1 MINLVLRHLHDLH
14 QQTALLEALNWD
26 EELTSEFVDELNA
39 MLMAAPSNVEKALF
53 WLRNTPWECFNDEP
67 IPPGVY
73 DVVRD
78 IIYQKQ
84 KQIYNEMKQQ
94 EILDED
100 GGWN

>member
-53 WLRNTPWECFNDEP
+53 WLRNTPWECFNDKL
-67 IPPGVY
+67 IPPEVY
-73 DVVRD
+73 NVVRD

>member
-1 MINLVLRHLHDLH
+1 MINLVLRQLHDLH

-53 WLRNTPWECFNDEP
+53 WLRNTPWECFNEEP
-67 IPPGVY
+67 IPPEVY
-73 DVVRD
+73 NVVRD

-94 EILDED
+94 EILDKD

>member
-1 MINLVLRHLHDLH
+1 VINLVLRHLHDLH

-53 WLRNTPWECFNDEP
+53 WLRNTPWECFNDKP
-67 IPPGVY
+67 IPPEVY
-73 DVVRD
+73 NVVRD

-94 EILDED
+94 EILDKD